1 MLFSYEVIYSS
12 RKSLAIQVDSD
23 CNIVVRAPYGVSQ
36 KSIDE
41 FVLDKKK
48 WLEKTVTSQ
57 LEKKKRRKIYTT
69 EEIELLRKKAKEILP
84 QKDEYYADIMGVKP
98 KSVKINS
105 AQKRYGSCSSEN
117 NINFSLY
124 LIDKDEKFIDYVVI
138 HELAHIKHHNH
149 SKAFYSFVAEF
160 MPDYKEISKT
170 YR

>member
-1 MLFSYEVIYSS
+1 MLFTYEVIYSS

-84 QKDEYYADIMGVKP
+84 QKVEYYADIMGVKP

-124 LIDKDEKFIDYVVI
+124 LMDKDEKFIDYVVI

-149 SKAFYSFVAEF
+149 SKAFSSFVAYF
-160 MPDYKEISKT
+160 MPDYKEISKI